1 MDGIGANRNNL
12 RNECRES
19 SVGGTGDDEDHERE
33 EASGDSRWKEILRA
47 GCAVERDAEIE

>member
-19 SVGGTGDDEDHERE
+19 SVGGTNYDEDHERE
-33 EASGDSRWKEILRA
+33 EASGDAGWKEVLRS
-47 GCAVERDAEIE
+47 GSAVEGDAEVE